1 MTEKVKEKTLD
12 ITRDKPA
19 AMSLEALLEDK
30 AYLQIPKVGDVVKGR
45 IISNDKKEVRIAIEG
60 FRTGIVRGPEL
71 REDTQGVAALKPGD
85 EIEATVLDLENENGN
100 VELSF
105 RSAGARR
112 TWNHLRDL
120 QKEGTIVSVKIIDAN
135 KGGLMASFDHMVG
148 FLPVSQLSPEHYPR
162 VSGGDKAKILEKLR
176 SYIGKDFSS
185 KILDVNE
192 QEEKLIFSENVVW
205 EDEQKSVIAKFKV
218 GDTVEGE
225 ITATTDFGAFMK
237 FNLPAGQVG
246 SLEGLIHI
254 SEIAWQRID
263 HPKDLISVG
272 QTVKAEI
279 ISIEG
284 SKIFLSMKKLADDP
298 WKNVAERYSIG
309 QVVKGKILKAN
320 PFGFFV
326 ELDTDIHGLAHISEL
341 SGTPIK
347 DPTEVAAVGD
357 TLEWK
362 VVSIEPEYHRLGL
375 SLKAMKEPPADPS
388 SEGEVKE
395 GEKKEEPKA
404 EEKKDS
410 PSDLSSVALA
420 KDETLVKEEETKTET
435 EIEPSA

>member
-1 MTEKVKEKTLD
+1 MTEKVKEKE
-12 ITRDKPA
+12 KPA
-19 AMSLEALLEDK
+19 ALSLEALLEDK
-30 AYLQIPKVGDVVKGR
+30 AYLQIPKVGDVIKGR
-45 IISNDKKEVRIAIEG
+45 IIANDKNEVRVAITG

-71 REDTQGVAALKPGD
+71 REDTQTVAALKSGD
-85 EIEATVLDLENENGN
+85 EIEATVLELENENGD

-105 RSAGARR
+105 RSAGTRR

-135 KGGLMASFDHMVG
+135 KGGLMASLDHMVG
-148 FLPVSQLSPEHYPR
+148 FLPVSQLSPDHYPR
-162 VSGGDKAKILEKLR
+162 VSGGDKAKILEKLK
-176 SYIGKDFSS
+176 SYVNQEFNAKV
-185 KILDVNE
+185 LDVNE
-192 QEEKLIFSENVVW
+192 TEEKLIFSEKVVW
-205 EDEQKSVIAKFKV
+205 EDEQKAVIAKYKI
-218 GDTVEGE
+218 GDVVEGE

-237 FNLPAGQVG
+237 FDLPAGQTG

-272 QTVKAEI
+272 QKVKAEI
-279 ISIEG
+279 IGIEG

-326 ELDTDIHGLAHISEL
+326 ELDADIHGLAHISEL
-341 SGTPIK
+341 SVTPIK
-347 DPTEVAAVGD
+347 DPTEVAKVGD
-357 TLEWK
+357 ELEWK

-375 SLKAMKEPPADPS
+375 SLKALKEES
-388 SEGEVKE
+388 GSKNQESEET
-395 GEKKEEPKA
+395 KEEPKA
-404 EEKKDS
+404 EEKKDVS
-410 PSDLSSVALA
+410 SDLSSDLSSVALA
-420 KDETLVKEEETKTET
+420 KDEALVKEEEQKTE
-435 EIEPSA
+435 EAKSE